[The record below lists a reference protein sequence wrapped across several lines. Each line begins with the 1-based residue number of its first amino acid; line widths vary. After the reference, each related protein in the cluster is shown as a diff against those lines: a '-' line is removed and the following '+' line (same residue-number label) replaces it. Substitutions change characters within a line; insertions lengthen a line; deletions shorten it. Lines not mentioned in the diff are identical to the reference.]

1 MTHDNDMDYG
11 NKKPMIMRQN
21 MKMIRMMQMKYND
34 NDETDEYNEN
44 DASAE
49 NGANDENEEHD
60 AK

>member
-1 MTHDNDMDYG
+1 MDYG